1 MHTTHSRERLQTQCP
16 TNRTLHQVVDTWTEH
31 ALERVG
37 RLGHAEPVWSYLRL
51 QGPFQRWRKE
61 EKQLLEKSV
70 ASAVFS
76 RALNNTNVLI
86 IPSPHKH
93 THTEIINAFFK
104 TR

>member
-16 TNRTLHQVVDTWTEH
+16 TNRTLHQVVDRWTEH

-51 QGPFQRWRKE
+51 QGPIQRWRKE
-61 EKQLLEKSV
+61 EKQLLENSV

-93 THTEIINAFFK
+93 TEIINAFFK
-104 TR
+104 TT